1 MGFGVRHRPY
11 QLTGRKL
18 CGLGIGDSKHR
29 PPWPICPPALT
40 VSVGWVVIEDAAGS
54 PVIATQ
60 NDEVALVVG
69 GAAEAA
75 VATGSEAAVLD
86 RAGAQVTV

>member
-1 MGFGVRHRPY
+1 MESGITHTSLKGK
-11 QLTGRKL
+11 KL
-18 CGLGIGDSKHR
+18 CSLDVGDSKHR
-29 PPWPICPPALT
+29 PPWPTCPPALT
-40 VSVGWVVIEDAAGS
+40 VSIGWIVIEDAAGS

-60 NDEVALVVG
+60 NDEVTLVVG